1 MDIFPHELLLFIFEI
16 NFIKKKF
23 RKSLKYRNTLQV
35 RKNVIRF
42 VRHVPFVFISF
53 YLFVF
58 TFAMKLKDVNYKNH

>member
-23 RKSLKYRNTLQV
+23 RKPLNTLQV
-35 RKNVIRF
+35 RKNAIRF